1 MVILAMVRRAAA
13 ALLVVALLAA
23 PGAGCGQRGA
33 LYLRDSPPPGVKPPK
48 PEPYQPVPYPKPA
61 AEDESPARK

>member
-1 MVILAMVRRAAA
+1 MLLRAAA
-13 ALLVVALLAA
+13 AVLLAA
-23 PGAGCGQRGA
+23 LLVAPGVGCGQKGP

-61 AEDESPARK
+61 AEDEAAGRK